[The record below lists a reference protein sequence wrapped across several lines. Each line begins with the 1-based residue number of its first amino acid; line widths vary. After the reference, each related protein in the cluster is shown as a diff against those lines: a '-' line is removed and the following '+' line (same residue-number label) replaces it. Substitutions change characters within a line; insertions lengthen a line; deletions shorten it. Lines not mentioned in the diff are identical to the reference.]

1 MNDVMD
7 LPDTAAVALGQGLAA
22 EQPMVADAAH
32 VRHPRRAQLPTMPRL
47 ARINALAHSARGGAP
62 DKLLNLKHFVENP
75 PEVMAM
81 KLTVATPAQ
90 QQAVGADLVGIKAV
104 KSPILRK
111 REARMCRPELP
122 VAKPIAITPQGVAVG
137 EPLKRLVDPVAG
149 PISMLII
156 QPTGFCN
163 LACSYCYL
171 PDKDKKSK
179 LDPELYRQILT
190 SIMDSGYATE
200 DFTIV
205 WHAGEPLTAGK
216 RFFREIFKITDQ
228 VNRGRLKLTH
238 SIQTNG
244 MLLDD
249 GWVSLF
255 QEYGARV
262 GVSIDGPAFIHDHH
276 RVGRNNKGT
285 LAKTLKGLEALRRA
299 DMPYSVLAVLTD
311 KALEHPMEIAEFF
324 LDLGPQILCFNLE
337 ENEGVHLNSTVSDA
351 SLHKYRNFMS
361 KLYDTLEGRLE
372 VREFKGL
379 HDRIFRA
386 HFNLRSANTR
396 KDVNTMYRII
406 TVGLDGSFSTFAPE
420 LLTQRCGDRDFVIG
434 KFPEDSLQS
443 VRYSPKLLQ
452 MHAEIERGKQLC
464 AASCPY
470 NLVCGGGEPSN
481 KLAEN
486 GRFETS
492 ETMMCRLH
500 VKALAD
506 VMADKLEHRYGVGP
520 TRSIKYRMPT

>member
-7 LPDTAAVALGQGLAA
+7 LPDAAVVAVGQTLTAD
-22 EQPMVADAAH
+22 QPMAADAAH
-32 VRHPRRAQLPTMPRL
+32 ARHLRRPQLPTMPRL
-47 ARINALAHSARGGAP
+47 ARINALAHSAQGGAP
-62 DKLLNLKHFVENP
+62 DKLLNLKHFIEHP
-75 PEVMAM
+75 PEVRPIT
-81 KLTVATPAQ
+81 LTVSTPAQ
-90 QQAVGADLVGIKAV
+90 TQAVGTEFIGIKAV

-111 REARMCRPELP
+111 REARICRPELP

-137 EPLKRLVDPVAG
+137 EPVKRLADPHAG
-149 PISMLII
+149 PLSMLIV

-171 PDKDKKSK
+171 PDKDKKSR
-179 LDPELYRQILT
+179 LDPDLYRQILS

-200 DFTIV
+200 NFTIV
-205 WHAGEPLTAGK
+205 WHAGEPLAAGK
-216 RFFREIFKITDQ
+216 RFFREIFTITEQ
-228 VNRGRLKLTH
+228 VNRGRLKLHH

-249 GWVSLF
+249 GWVKLF
-255 QEYGARV
+255 QEFDARV

-276 RVGRNNKGT
+276 RVGRNGKGT
-285 LAKTLKGLEALRRA
+285 LAKTLKGIETLRRA
-299 DMPYSVLAVLTD
+299 GMPYSVIAVLTD
-311 KALEHPMEIAEFF
+311 KALDHPLEIAEFF
-324 LDLGPQILCFNLE
+324 LDLKPHILCFNLE
-337 ENEGVHLNSTVSDA
+337 ENEGVHMNSTVSDA
-351 SLHKYRNFMS
+351 SLHKYRGFMGR
-361 KLYDTLEGRLE
+361 LYDALDGQLE
-372 VREFKGL
+372 VREFKTL
-379 HDRIFRA
+379 QDRLFGA
-386 HFNLRSANTR
+386 HFNLHRSNLR

-420 LLTQRCGDRDFVIG
+420 LLTQRCGERDFVIG

-452 MHAEIERGKQLC
+452 MHAEIERGKALC

-486 GRFETS
+486 GSFATT
-492 ETMMCRLH
+492 ETMLCRLH
-500 VKALAD
+500 VKGLAD
-506 VMADKLEHRYGVGP
+506 VMADKLEDRYGVGP